1 MSPAENRIDPA
12 AIPPAVL
19 EVIDQLKAAGFR
31 AVLVGGGVR
40 DLLRGKTPKD
50 FDVATSAKP
59 DAVQRTFRRVLP
71 TGVDHGTVTVVHRGT
86 HVEVTTFRAEAEYVD
101 GRRPSKVE
109 FHDDV
114 DADLG
119 RRDFTINA
127 MASGEDG
134 ELVDPYGGQRDLAAG
149 VLRHVTAAFVEDP
162 LRVLRGARFAARF
175 GFAIADETQALM
187 RELSEAG
194 ELATLAPERVWQELR
209 RALSEAHP
217 EKFIEVL
224 RECGALRALLP
235 EVDAL
240 FGVPQPPRH
249 HPEIDTGVH
258 ILMALQQAV
267 RRNADELVRF
277 AVLTHD
283 LGKGTT
289 PAAILPS
296 HHGHEE
302 RSAELTEALCAR
314 LRVPREHRELAVLVA
329 RLHTRVHRAQ
339 ELKSSTTVR
348 LLAEA
353 DALRRPARFE
363 QLLEACVI
371 DATGRLGLE
380 QMPYPQA
387 ERLRAALKVVMGV
400 SPQPLLARGLK
411 GPALAAALEQARIAA
426 LTDSGI

>member
-1 MSPAENRIDPA
+1 MRIY
-12 AIPPAVL
+12 
-19 EVIDQLKAAGFR
+19 Q
-31 AVLVGGGVR
+31 VGGAVR
-40 DLLRGKTPKD
+40 DRLLGREVSDRDWVVVGASAEQLLALGYRQVGADFPVFLHPGTHEEYALARTERKSGHGYKGFITDATP
-50 FDVATSAKP
+50 
-59 DAVQRTFRRVLP
+59 
-71 TGVDHGTVTVVHRGT
+71 TVTL
-86 HVEVTTFRAEAEYVD
+86 E
-101 GRRPSKVE
+101 
-109 FHDDV
+109 DDL
-114 DADLG
+114 A

-127 MASGEDG
+127 MAMGEDG
-134 ELVDPYGGQRDLAAG
+134 VLVDPYGGQRDLAAG

-162 LRVLRGARFAARF
+162 LRVLRAARFAARF
-175 GFAIADETQALM
+175 GFTIADDTQALM
-187 RELSEAG
+187 QELSTAG

-209 RALSEAHP
+209 RALGEPHP
-217 EKFIEVL
+217 ERFIEVL
-224 RECGALRALLP
+224 RACGALRELLP

-240 FGVPQPPRH
+240 FGVPQPERY

-258 ILMALQQAV
+258 LLMTLQQAV
-267 RRNADELVRF
+267 RREADEVVRF

-289 PAAILPS
+289 PAEILPS

-302 RSAELTEALCAR
+302 RSAELTEALCTR

-339 ELKSSTTVR
+339 ELRASTTVR

-363 QLLEACVI
+363 QLLEACLI

-380 QMPYPQA
+380 QQPYPQA
-387 ERLRAALKVVMGV
+387 ARLRAALEVVMTV
-400 SPQPLLARGLK
+400 SPQPLLAKGLK
-411 GPALAAALEQARIAA
+411 GPALAAALEQARIEA

>member
-1 MSPAENRIDPA
+1 MQIY
-12 AIPPAVL
+12 
-19 EVIDQLKAAGFR
+19 Q
-31 AVLVGGGVR
+31 VGGAVR
-40 DLLRGKTPKD
+40 DRLLGREVSDRDWVVVGASAEQLLALGYRQVGADFPVFLHPHSHEEYALARTERKSGHGYKGFITDATP
-50 FDVATSAKP
+50 
-59 DAVQRTFRRVLP
+59 
-71 TGVDHGTVTVVHRGT
+71 TVTL
-86 HVEVTTFRAEAEYVD
+86 EE
-101 GRRPSKVE
+101 
-109 FHDDV
+109 
-114 DADLG
+114 DLA

-127 MASGEDG
+127 MAMGEDG
-134 ELVDPYGGQRDLAAG
+134 ELIDPYGGQRDLAAG

-249 HPEIDTGVH
+249 HPEVDTGVH

-302 RSAELTEALCAR
+302 RSAELTEVLCAR

-329 RLHTRVHRAQ
+329 RLHTRVHRGL

-363 QLLEACVI
+363 QLLEACEI

-400 SPQPLLARGLK
+400 SPQPLLARGVK
-411 GPALAAALEQARIAA
+411 GPALAAALEQARITA

>member
-1 MSPAENRIDPA
+1 MQIY
-12 AIPPAVL
+12 
-19 EVIDQLKAAGFR
+19 Q
-31 AVLVGGGVR
+31 VGGAVR
-40 DLLRGKTPKD
+40 DRLLGRDVSDRDWVVVGASAEQLLALGYRQVGADFPVFLHPHSHEEYALARTERKSGHGYKGFITDATP
-50 FDVATSAKP
+50 
-59 DAVQRTFRRVLP
+59 
-71 TGVDHGTVTVVHRGT
+71 TVTL
-86 HVEVTTFRAEAEYVD
+86 EE
-101 GRRPSKVE
+101 
-109 FHDDV
+109 
-114 DADLG
+114 DLA

-127 MASGEDG
+127 MAMGEDG
-134 ELVDPYGGQRDLAAG
+134 TLIDPYGGQRDLAAG

-175 GFAIADETQALM
+175 GFAIAEETQALM

-194 ELATLAPERVWQELR
+194 ELATLAPERIWQELR

-217 EKFIEVL
+217 ARFIEVL

-267 RRNADELVRF
+267 RRDANELVRF

-302 RSAELTEALCAR
+302 RSAELTEALCTR

-329 RLHTRVHRAQ
+329 RLHTRVHRAL
-339 ELKSSTTVR
+339 ELKPSTTVR

-371 DATGRLGLE
+371 DASGRLGLE
-380 QMPYPQA
+380 HDVYPQA
-387 ERLRAALKVVMGV
+387 ARLRAALKVVMAV